1 MCVASTT
8 YDNTD
13 KIMFSTF
20 PKRALMTLLHN
31 TLPFIIQ
38 H

>member
-1 MCVASTT
+1 MCVASTN
-8 YDNTD
+8 DNTD

-20 PKRALMTLLHN
+20 LKRALMTLLHN